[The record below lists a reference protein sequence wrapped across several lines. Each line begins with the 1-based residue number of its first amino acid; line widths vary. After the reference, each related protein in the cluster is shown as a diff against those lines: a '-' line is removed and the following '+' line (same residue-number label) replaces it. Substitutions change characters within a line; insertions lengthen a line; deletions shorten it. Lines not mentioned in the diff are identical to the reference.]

1 MIICK
6 SESCCWIDD
15 DAHLNWADLISNG
28 LAVSKLSWQAFY
40 GKWGWRWKTRK
51 RVDVWRQVSS
61 VNWFPIHCHAAVK
74 GTEWGNSSSQPCAFT
89 LCSPARD
96 TISSVWWDFDF
107 FSPSWSCVRLHE
119 SKLNICWETFLIIRM
134 QWITCFAVVN
144 LLLLRWNGQRHKH
157 DTYLHRLG
165 MKSRAK
171 FLRSVPCFN
180 SIVQPWMLN
189 MPLCEP
195 H

>member
-1 MIICK
+1 MGN
-6 SESCCWIDD
+6 EDD
-15 DAHLNWADLISNG
+15 GERH
-28 LAVSKLSWQAFY
+28 V
-40 GKWGWRWKTRK
+40 
-51 RVDVWRQVSS
+51 
-61 VNWFPIHCHAAVK
+61 
-74 GTEWGNSSSQPCAFT
+74 
-89 LCSPARD
+89 
-96 TISSVWWDFDF
+96 SVWTCGDKWARSTGFQSIVMRLWNEQNEAIPLANRLHSLSAATLEIPSLQSDGTLIF

-119 SKLNICWETFLIIRM
+119 SKLNICWGTFLIICM

-180 SIVQPWMLN
+180 SIVQPWTLN